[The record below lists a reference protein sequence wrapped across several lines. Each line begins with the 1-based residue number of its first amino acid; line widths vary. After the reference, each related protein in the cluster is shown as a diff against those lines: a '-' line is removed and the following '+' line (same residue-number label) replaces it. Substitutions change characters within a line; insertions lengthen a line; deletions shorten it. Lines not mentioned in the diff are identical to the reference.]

1 MSRSLQRSDGALRSF
16 CDSRLNL
23 GIDFGGLD
31 YSAVPEAL
39 LEQAR
44 RVWQERVETE
54 FRSVQI
60 MSRFLNDV
68 LAAGDTLDVYAL
80 ANDFVQDEIKH
91 VALCSGVVQA
101 LGARPLLPEP
111 AEVEETPEF
120 LRLGAAERAL
130 SIALAMLGVNETL
143 SVGYIRDLR
152 DRCDHRVMR
161 SILDL
166 ILSDEETHQGLGWD
180 FIANSLDRFPIA
192 SLPAWRRVAATALEP
207 QRVQSERI
215 LASMSGEQQRL
226 DAFPEPN
233 LAALGLMSVQ
243 RQALV
248 FRNTVDGIL
257 APRLR
262 KLGLLDTTAEAGPV

>member
-1 MSRSLQRSDGALRSF
+1 MSRSLQRSDGALRRF
-16 CDSRLNL
+16 CENRLNL
-23 GIDFGGLD
+23 GIDFSGLD
-31 YSAVPEAL
+31 YSAVPEGL
-39 LEQAR
+39 VGQAR

-60 MSRFLNDV
+60 MSRFLTDV
-68 LAAGDTLDVYAL
+68 LAAGETLDVYAL

-91 VALCSGVVQA
+91 VALCSGVVEA
-101 LGARPLLPEP
+101 LGARALLPEP
-111 AEVEETPEF
+111 AEIEETREF

-130 SIALAMLGVNETL
+130 SIAVAMLGVNETL

-152 DRCDHRVMR
+152 DRCDHSVMR

-166 ILSDEETHQGLGWD
+166 ILADEETHQGLGWD

-192 SLPAWRRVAATALEP
+192 SLPAWKRVAADALEP

-215 LASMSGEQQRL
+215 LAAMPVEQQRL
-226 DAFPEPN
+226 AAFPEPN
-233 LAALGLMSVQ
+233 LAALGLMSAQ

-248 FRNTVDGIL
+248 FKNTVDGIL

-262 KLGLLDTTAEAGPV
+262 KLSLLDSTAEAGRV